1 MEPALRA
8 VAPLLLAVGL
18 LSAPAGARPGIAHVA
33 DGPRQTADALFD
45 RLVDFL
51 AWAHP
56 AGGGCGTP
64 MDVAVTDRTAE
75 EIVAHYE
82 VLCQGVKRGV
92 EAILETRQ
100 GESVWQVTRGFE
112 IEPAGPRAAPP
123 ALAAVDPPHTLE
135 EPRPEY
141 PEEAGRARL
150 IGKARVELLV
160 EIGADGA
167 PERARPLRGPDPDL
181 GMRRAA
187 IEAVLKWRFAPAT
200 LGGKPVRYFAPVG
213 LTFEG
218 LPPESRSWTHR
229 ALFHIDVIVSA
240 TAAPIEEAQRRLA
253 AGEPFEGVAAAAAA
267 GGAQAG
273 DWGFVS
279 AATLPPAVRKALHD
293 IQVGGLAGPIEAEG
307 LHYLMLKRG
316 EIYYGI
322 RSAEG
327 GDVSY
332 QIEHLRD
339 APRGEVLRRA
349 VAGDIADYLAE
360 SRRRAYVNEAARRM
374 GIRQREARIGQL
386 LIHTDALD
394 DEEITTLGRVV
405 EAAIEAHRR
414 FWETIV
420 PLRPFKEQVL
430 VYAFAR
436 TSDHNALYSIWRGGR
451 AEGSAL
457 AAGPAGEYVPS
468 SRILAIPC
476 EEMEG
481 HLPVPV
487 LVHEALHML
496 DYERVYAAGVTPS
509 RWFEEGL
516 ATYFGFSQ
524 ITSRLRIEPG
534 EIHRSGAIESGSVK
548 VQFDPRAPLREYLR
562 EIGEARQV
570 ALGQLLRAGPGD
582 PLWIGDRSFR
592 GYGASWTLI
601 HFLKD
606 GDKKGHLKAFQEY
619 ACLEARG
626 EAGPEAFARVFGPD
640 LGAFER
646 AWHDYEAGL

>member
-1 MEPALRA
+1 MKPALRA
-8 VAPLLLAVGL
+8 LTPLFLAVVL
-18 LSAPAGARPGIAHVA
+18 LSARPGITHVP
-33 DGPRQTADALFD
+33 DGPRQPADALFD
-45 RLVDFL
+45 RVVDFL

-56 AGGGCGTP
+56 ASGGCGTP
-64 MDVAVTDRTAE
+64 VDVAVTDRAAE
-75 EIVAHYE
+75 GIAAHYE
-82 VLCQGVKRGV
+82 VLCQGMKRPV
-92 EAILETRQ
+92 ESILETRQ
-100 GESVWQVTRGFE
+100 AESVWQVTRGFE
-112 IEPAGPRAAPP
+112 IEAMRPGAAPP
-123 ALAAVDPPHTLE
+123 ALAAADPPQTVE
-135 EPRPEY
+135 ETRPEF
-141 PEEAGRARL
+141 PDEAGRARM

-187 IEAVLKWRFAPAT
+187 LEAVLKWRFTPAT
-200 LGGKPVRYFAPVG
+200 LGGRPVRYFAPVG

-229 ALFHIDVIVSA
+229 ALFHIEAIVSS
-240 TAAPIEEAQRRLA
+240 TAAPVEEARGRLA
-253 AGEPFEGVAAAAAA
+253 AGESFGAVATAASA
-267 GGAQAG
+267 GGGQAG

-293 IQVGGLAGPIEAEG
+293 IEVGGLAGPIEADG

-327 GDVSY
+327 GEVSY
-332 QIEHLRD
+332 QIEHLHD
-339 APRGEVLRRA
+339 APQGEALRRA
-349 VAGDIADYLAE
+349 VAADIADYLAE

-394 DEEITTLGRVV
+394 DEEIATLGRVV

-414 FWETIV
+414 FWEPIV
-420 PLRPFKEQVL
+420 PLRPFKEQVM

-436 TSDHNALYSIWRGGR
+436 TIDHNALYSVWRGGKT
-451 AEGSAL
+451 EGSAFP
-457 AAGPAGEYVPS
+457 AGPAGEYVPS

-487 LVHEALHML
+487 LVHEGFHML

-562 EIGEARQV
+562 EIGEERRV
-570 ALGQLLRAGPGD
+570 ALRQLLRAGPGD

-606 GDKKGHLKAFQEY
+606 GDKKRHLKTFQDY
-619 ACLEARG
+619 ARLEARG
-626 EAGPEAFARVFGPD
+626 EAGPDAFARVFGPD
-640 LGAFER
+640 LDALER